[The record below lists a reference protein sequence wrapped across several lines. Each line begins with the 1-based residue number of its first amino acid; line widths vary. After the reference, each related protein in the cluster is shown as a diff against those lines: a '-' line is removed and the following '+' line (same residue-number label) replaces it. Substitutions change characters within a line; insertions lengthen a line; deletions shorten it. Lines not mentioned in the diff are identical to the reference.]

1 MASPAAAPLIAAD
14 AVVLDVETTGLDPR
28 SARIVQIGAVKLH
41 PEAGEPDIFVT
52 FVKPDVVI
60 PASATAIHH
69 IAAADVADAP
79 PIAEALRDLLRY
91 LGERPL
97 IGHAVAFDI
106 AVLAAEAKRAGV
118 LWRRPRSLD
127 TRHLAELVAPTLP
140 SFTIET
146 LCSWLGLAV
155 DMRHSAIGDARMT
168 AAIFGRLLPLLRERG
183 IRTWA
188 EAEAACRVV
197 REAGGPLGGGA
208 AVLPDDEGTGDRG
221 SEGGRSGDG
230 SSGNGSAANLAPLAR
245 IDSFPYRHR
254 VADIMSTPPQFLAED
269 ASLRDAATMMDA
281 RGISSVFLR
290 HAGDTGILTERDV
303 IRALASDG
311 ADALGMPAA
320 AAASF
325 PLCAVPAAAF
335 IYRAMGRMDR
345 LGVRHLGVVDEAGVL
360 VGALSARDLL
370 RLRTSAA
377 LRLGDAVDAASDM
390 PALARAWGQ
399 LPAMAEAL
407 LAEGVPAAGIAAV
420 ISRELGAATRRA
432 AQLAEAALAAE
443 GRAVPGPYAL
453 LVLGSAGRG
462 ESLLSHDQDNAII
475 FADGDPEGSEDGYFA
490 DLGRCL
496 AEILDQI
503 GIVYCRGGVMAR
515 EPDWRGSVA
524 TWQERIAGWLR
535 RSSPEDLLS
544 VDIFYDARTVHG
556 DPDLAGRV
564 MAGAFSEAS
573 RTPQFLK
580 LLADASPEPPSAFG
594 LFGGLRTEGG
604 RIDLKRAAMLPVV
617 SAARVLALR
626 HGRGTR
632 GTVDRL
638 REVAA
643 LGRGGAADLVVAAEG
658 YEAVLEA
665 VLRQQVRDVEAGVP
679 PTGKVDPS
687 GLPRD
692 LLDRVKDALRIAGRL
707 HDTTR
712 ELLF

>member
-1 MASPAAAPLIAAD
+1 MAFPAAAPLIAAD

-28 SARIVQIGAVKLH
+28 NARIVQIGAVKLH
-41 PEAGEPDIFVT
+41 PEADEADAFVT
-52 FVKPDVVI
+52 FVKPDIAI

-79 PIAEALRDLLRY
+79 TVAAALGDLLRY
-91 LGERPL
+91 VGDRPL

-106 AVLAAEAKRAGV
+106 AVLAAEAKRAGLV
-118 LWRRPRSLD
+118 WRRPRSLD
-127 TRHLAELVAPTLP
+127 TRHLAELVAPALP

-146 LCSWLGLAV
+146 LCSWLDIPL

-168 AAIFGRLLPLLRERG
+168 AAIFDRLLPLLRERG

-188 EAEAACRVV
+188 EAEAACRAV
-197 REAGGPLGGGA
+197 REAGGPLGGGG
-208 AVLPDDEGTGDRG
+208 AVLPDDDGAGAPH
-221 SEGGRSGDG
+221 SESDLA
-230 SSGNGSAANLAPLAR
+230 GNVANLAPLAR

-254 VADIMSTPPQFLAED
+254 VADIMSTPPQFLAEG
-269 ASLRDAATMMDA
+269 ASLRDAAAVMDA
-281 RGISSVFLR
+281 RGISSVFLQ
-290 HAGDTGILTERDV
+290 HAGDIGILTERDV

-311 ADALGMPAA
+311 AEALRVPAA

-345 LGVRHLGVVDEAGVL
+345 LGVRHLGVVDEAGAL

-377 LRLGDAVDAASDM
+377 LRLGDAVDAAPDT

-432 AQLAEAALAAE
+432 AQLAEAGLAAE
-443 GRAVPGPYAL
+443 GRVPPVPYAL

-462 ESLLSHDQDNAII
+462 ESLLSHDQDNAIV
-475 FADGDPEGSEDGYFA
+475 FAKGDPGGPEDRYFA
-490 DLGRCL
+490 DLGRRL
-496 AEILDQI
+496 ADILDQI

-515 EPDWRGSVA
+515 EPAWRGSVA
-524 TWQERIAGWLR
+524 TWQERIAAWLR

-556 DPDLAGRV
+556 DAALSESVAAVAR
-564 MAGAFSEAS
+564 SEAA
-573 RTPQFLK
+573 RAPQFLK
-580 LLADASPEPPSAFG
+580 LLAESSPEPPPAFG
-594 LFGGLRTEGG
+594 LLGGLRTDAG
-604 RIDLKRAAMLPVV
+604 RIDLKRTAMLPLV

-626 HGRGTR
+626 QGCAARS
-632 GTVDRL
+632 TVERL
-638 REVAA
+638 LAVSA
-643 LGRGGAADLVVAAEG
+643 LGQGGAADLHAAG
-658 YEAVLEA
+658 TAYETVLDS
-665 VLRQQVRDVEAGVP
+665 VLRQQVRDVNAGLP
-679 PTGKVDPS
+679 PTARVETARLPS
-687 GLPRD
+687 DRLISLKAALRLAGSLHGTVRD
-692 LLDRVKDALRIAGRL
+692 LL
-707 HDTTR
+707 
-712 ELLF
+712 F